1 MIALLSDSCVMSNL
15 NDELLTSL
23 SIEELQILAEGIISP
38 QKQSQLENWLER
50 NTTDS
55 LTPEE
60 AEQFDR
66 LLTQIDQ
73 LNILKARA
81 RLTLH
86 HLNQASAI
94 S

>member
-1 MIALLSDSCVMSNL
+1 MSNL